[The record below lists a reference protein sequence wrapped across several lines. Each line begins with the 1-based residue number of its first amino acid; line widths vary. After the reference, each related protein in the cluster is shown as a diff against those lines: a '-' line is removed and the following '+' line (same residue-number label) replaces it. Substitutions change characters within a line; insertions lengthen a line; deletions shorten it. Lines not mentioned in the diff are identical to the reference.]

1 MDVNS
6 AQEFLNSRVALWII
20 GALATFLFL
29 VTNLPWQLDD
39 YDQAKQAFT
48 SFEMVKEGHWLYQR
62 TPHERIATKP
72 PLVGWISAAAF
83 ELTRSWGLAWRLPS
97 FAAAIAMSILLFRAG
112 SVYGPVG
119 GLVAAG
125 AFAFNLLTPRLAT
138 LVRTDMPL
146 ALAIFLI
153 GLLIWEKVRTREA
166 WRSRDRSWIF
176 VLLTAA
182 MLIKGPIVYAFLLSG
197 IAMFE
202 FWERRRHVRQFAGR
216 TNPSRGGSDG
226 PVPGRA
232 CLQGWFGWWPWVA
245 SLGIFLLWVIGGSI
259 FVPGF
264 FDQVVVREFVSRFGE
279 TVHRSQPLFFYL
291 PHLLQKFL
299 PWSVLIMVLA
309 FVDLRAR
316 RWKMR
321 DAFREMS
328 SETFWLLCWI
338 LGGLIVM
345 SVVPSKRVDRIFPII
360 PPLCLLLAA
369 QIGKSS
375 TPSSP
380 GSACHAG
387 DRRGDRRRVS
397 CPSKSSDVNMTG
409 NEVIRTRVLRWGA
422 AALLL
427 SVLSAGGYSA
437 LKVFTGYRDHRDALV
452 KFGRAVRDEAAAHH
466 WRYEVLKTGDEGLL
480 LYLEK
485 THFIGPEYAIAEW
498 NRGNLDAVVAPFRA
512 APSLMRDFHGAALSH
527 LKSSERK
534 GESGNYVLITR

>member
-6 AQEFLNSRVALWII
+6 AQEFLESKYTLWIVAI
-20 GALATFLFL
+20 LTILLFL

-72 PLVGWISAAAF
+72 PLVGWISAAVF

-112 SVYGPVG
+112 SVFGPSG

-146 ALAIFLI
+146 AVAIFLI
-153 GLLIWEKVRTREA
+153 GFLIWEKVRKREA
-166 WRSRDRSWIF
+166 WSSRDRWWIF
-176 VLLTAA
+176 ALLTAA
-182 MLIKGPIVYAFLLSG
+182 MLIKGPIVYAFLLPG

-226 PVPGRA
+226 LIPGRA
-232 CLQGWFGWWPWVA
+232 CHHSWFGWWPWVA
-245 SLGIFLLWVIGGSI
+245 SLGIFLVWVIVGSI
-259 FVPGF
+259 FIPGF
-264 FDQVVVREFVSRFGE
+264 FDQVVVREFVARFGE

-299 PWSVLIMVLA
+299 PWSVLIIILA

-328 SETFWLLCWI
+328 SETFWVVCWI
-338 LGGLIVM
+338 LGGLILM
-345 SVVPSKRVDRIFPII
+345 SIVPSKRVDRIFPII

-375 TPSSP
+375 TP
-380 GSACHAG
+380 
-387 DRRGDRRRVS
+387 D
-397 CPSKSSDVNMTG
+397 
-409 NEVIRTRVLRWGA
+409 EVIRARVLCWGA

-452 KFGRAVRDEAAAHH
+452 KFGRSVRDEAAAHH
-466 WRYEVLKTGDEGLL
+466 WRYEVLNTRDEGLL
-480 LYLEK
+480 LYVEK
-485 THFIGPEYAIAEW
+485 THFIKPQYAIAEW
-498 NRGNLDAVVAPFRA
+498 NRGNLDAVVAPFRL
-512 APSLMRDFHGAALSH
+512 APSLMRDFHDAALSH

-534 GESGNYVLITR
+534 GESGIYVLITR